1 MRHFSPSNKIRHP
14 AAVTSPFDFTTQHDR
29 LSWSATKWEKYRGQD
44 VIPLWIADM
53 DFPVAPPIQAA
64 LAAHVA
70 HGNFGY
76 MAAPREMPQRLA
88 DDHMR
93 RYGWQVEPD
102 SIVWLSGLVLGIN
115 LAVRACCA
123 PDEKA
128 ISLSPI
134 YPPFL
139 HAPGLQGRGL
149 VDVPL
154 QPIGGSHLAYEID
167 FDKLEAAMCTAG
179 SRLLLL
185 CHPHNPIGRAF
196 TRAELDRLAELCE
209 RHDVYVCS
217 DEVHCDLIL
226 DGTTPHIPFAK
237 VMSERSPA
245 LARRT
250 ITLHGPGK
258 TYNIAG
264 LGVAWAIIPDAELR
278 QRFRAAMQKLVP
290 DAPCFGY
297 TALQA
302 ALEHGEPWRQEL
314 LAQLRANR
322 DLVTAELDRM
332 GLPHTRP
339 EVSYL
344 IWVDAR
350 ELAQR
355 IGNPAAWFESHG
367 VGLSD
372 GSDFGRPGFLRINF
386 AAPPHLL
393 EQALA
398 RMAKAM
404 RSLGE
409 IPAQGRVTMPA
420 RPDFVAHNL

>member
-1 MRHFSPSNKIRHP
+1 MSR
-14 AAVTSPFDFTTQHDR
+14 PFDFTTQQDR
-29 LSWSATKWEKYRGQD
+29 LSWSATKWEKYRGSD

-53 DFPVAPPIQAA
+53 DFPVAPAIQQAV
-64 LAAHVA
+64 AAHVA

-76 MAAPREMPQRLA
+76 MAAPRELPQQLVE
-88 DDHMR
+88 DHRR
-93 RYGWQVEPD
+93 RYGWDVEPE
-102 SIVWLSGLVLGIN
+102 SIVWLSGLVLGLN
-115 LAVRACCA
+115 LAVRSCCG
-123 PDEKA
+123 PDEKV

-139 HAPGLQGRGL
+139 NAPGLQGRGL
-149 VDVPL
+149 LDVPL
-154 QPIGGSHLAYEID
+154 EPVEAAHLSFQID
-167 FDKLEAAMCTAG
+167 FDALEEAMRTQGA
-179 SRLLLL
+179 RLLLL

-196 TRAELDRLAELCE
+196 TREELDRLAELCE
-209 RHDVYVCS
+209 RHDVLVCS

-226 DGTTPHIPFAK
+226 DGHTPHIPFAK
-237 VMSERSPA
+237 VMAERSPA
-245 LARRT
+245 LARRV

-278 QRFRAAMQKLVP
+278 LRFRAAMQKLVP
-290 DAPCFGY
+290 DACCFGF

-302 ALEHGEPWRQEL
+302 ALVHGEPWRQEL

-322 DLVTAELDRM
+322 DLVGAALEGM

-344 IWVDAR
+344 AWIDAR
-350 ELAQR
+350 GLAQR
-355 IGNPAAWFESHG
+355 VGNAAAWFEAHG

-372 GSDFGRPGFLRINF
+372 GADFGRPGFLRLNF
-386 AAPPHLL
+386 AAPPQLL

-398 RMAKAM
+398 RMAQAM
-404 RSLGE
+404 RSLHE
-409 IPAQGRVTMPA
+409 VPSQGRNAMPA
-420 RPDFVAHNL
+420 